1 MSLKNLA
8 AMRSELGLREQALA
22 AATEVA
28 GVHRDVG
35 RARLEAF
42 TPDLPGS
49 LKNLA
54 SMRSELG
61 QCEQAPTASEGRIYS
76 AKSRNCRILT

>member
-8 AMRSELGLREQALA
+8 TMRSELGLREQALA
-22 AATEVA
+22 VSTEAA
-28 GVHRDVG
+28 GVDRDVG
-35 RARLEAF
+35 RPRPEAF
-42 TPDLPGS
+42 RPDLPGS

-61 QCEQAPTASEGRIYS
+61 QCEQAPTASEG
-76 AKSRNCRILT
+76 KDLLGKK

>member
-22 AATEVA
+22 VATEAA
-28 GVHRDVG
+28 GVDRDVV
-35 RARLEAF
+35 RARPEAF

-49 LKNLA
+49 LQNLA
-54 SMRSELG
+54 SY
-61 QCEQAPTASEGRIYS
+61 APRLAKASRRRRHQRGRIYS
-76 AKSRNCRILT
+76 AK